1 MSGLFGI
8 AASAL
13 RANQQGLSTV
23 SQNIANVNTEGYARQ
38 QLELR
43 TSFGGAGVDV
53 AQVRRNFDAWS
64 ESALGEAQ
72 SQFGAAS
79 AKSEVLG
86 RLESSFGVDQSS
98 LSAAFGR
105 LRDAFAA
112 VASAPTVRGVRTTVL
127 EEARTVA
134 ARFQSLDRQLSSL
147 DSQLSKEI
155 GATAERINTLT
166 AQLAGLNQSL
176 RSSGESSSLLDQQN
190 RLISDLSLEVSIRLN
205 RQEDG
210 TVDVLLPSGQALV
223 RGTEAAKLEA
233 PIGPVGPYTPQLT
246 LEGSPRDPSSALTGG
261 RLQGLIEARAETL
274 APLRRDLDR
283 LAVGFAQSL
292 NQAQAAGFTAAGVP
306 GTALFS
312 GVEGAV
318 QASAAPG
325 NAGTAT
331 LNVTPEAGGA
341 LLASAYELSF
351 DGGANAVTL
360 KRLSDGAEVYAG
372 DPANLGANV
381 VDGLR
386 FALDNANLLSDGDRF
401 RFEPLAGAAGRLA
414 VALSNPEDL
423 AMNRAAVGAS
433 VTDAGGVTPSDLVV
447 ALPSPQTLAAPLPR
461 TGTNDPV
468 LEVVADGFGTLHL
481 EDEGGRQYDFTLGEP
496 VTLEPYGLELTLSGT
511 PAAGDT
517 ITLSFASAGPAD
529 GGQAQ
534 LLAGDLALFSDG
546 ATAVDG
552 YASLL
557 GTAAGAANR
566 ANLAE
571 EAGALLRSDALLRR
585 EAKSGVNLDEEA
597 ADLLRYQQAY
607 QAAARVVSVA
617 DTIFQSVL
625 SVVR

>member
-1 MSGLFGI
+1 MSGLFGV

-64 ESALGEAQ
+64 ENALGEAQ

-105 LRDAFAA
+105 LQDAFAA

-134 ARFQSLDRQLSSL
+134 ARFQSLDRQLSGL

-223 RGTEAAKLEA
+223 RGTEARKLEA
-233 PIGPVGPYTPQLT
+233 PLGAVGPFGPQLT

-261 RLQGLIEARAETL
+261 RLQGLIEARTETL

-283 LAVGFAQSL
+283 LAVGFAESL
-292 NQAQAAGFTAAGVP
+292 NQAQAAGFTASGVAG
-306 GTALFS
+306 GALFS
-312 GVEGAV
+312 GVEGAA

-325 NAGTAT
+325 NSGSAT
-331 LNVTPEAGGA
+331 LSVAPEAGGA

-351 DGGANAVTL
+351 DGDANTVTL
-360 KRLSDGAEVYAG
+360 TRLSDGSEVYAG
-372 DPANLGANV
+372 APGDLNTTLI
-381 VDGLR
+381 DGLR
-386 FALDNANLLSDGDRF
+386 FSLDDPALLSGGDRF
-401 RFEPLAGAAGRLA
+401 RFDPLAGAAGRIT
-414 VALSNPEDL
+414 VTLSDPEGV
-423 AMNRAAVGAS
+423 AMNRATVGAS
-433 VTDAGGVTPSDLVV
+433 VTDAGGATPSDLIVS
-447 ALPSPQTLAAPLPR
+447 LPSPQTLRAPLPR

-468 LEVVADGFGTLHL
+468 LEVVDDGSGTLLL
-481 EDEGGRQYDFTLGEP
+481 EDEDGKQYAFTLGEP
-496 VTLEPYGLELTLSGT
+496 LTLEPYGLELTLSGT

-517 ITLSFASAGPAD
+517 ITLSLASAGPAD

-534 LLAGDLALFSDG
+534 LMAGDRALFADG
-546 ATAVDG
+546 ATAVDE

-557 GTAAGAANR
+557 GKAAGAANR
-566 ANLAE
+566 ASLAQ
-571 EAGALLRSDALLRR
+571 EAGELVLADAQLRR

>member
-79 AKSEVLG
+79 ARNEALG
-86 RLESSFGVDQSS
+86 RLESSFSVGQGS

-105 LRDAFAA
+105 LQDAFAA

-166 AQLAGLNQSL
+166 AQLAELNQSL

-223 RGTEAAKLEA
+223 RGTEARKLESPLGA
-233 PIGPVGPYTPQLT
+233 AGPFAPQLS
-246 LEGSPRDPSSALTGG
+246 LEGSPRDPSGSLTGG

-283 LAVGFAQSL
+283 LAVGFAQSM
-292 NQAQAAGFTAAGVP
+292 NQAQEAGFTAAGVA
-306 GTALFS
+306 GGALFS
-312 GVEGAV
+312 GVDGAA
-318 QASAAPG
+318 QASAAPRNSG
-325 NAGTAT
+325 SAT
-331 LNVTPEAGGA
+331 LSVAPEAGAA
-341 LLASAYELSF
+341 LLASAYELTF
-351 DGGANAVTL
+351 DGGANTVTL

-372 DPANLGANV
+372 DPANLGADLI
-381 VDGLR
+381 DGLR
-386 FALDNANLLSDGDRF
+386 FSLDDAALLSGGDRF
-401 RFEPLAGAAGRLA
+401 RFDPLAGAAGRIT
-414 VALSNPEDL
+414 VALSDPEGL
-423 AMNRAAVGAS
+423 AKNRAAVGAS
-433 VTDAGGVTPSDLVV
+433 VTDGGGATPSDLVLSL
-447 ALPSPQTLAAPLPR
+447 ASPQALAAPLPR
-461 TGTNDPV
+461 TGTNAPV
-468 LEVVADGFGTLHL
+468 LEIVDDGSGTLVL
-481 EDEGGRQYDFTLGEP
+481 EDEDGGQYAFTLGKP
-496 VTLEPYGLELTLSGT
+496 LTLEPYGLELTLSGT
-511 PAAGDT
+511 AAAGDR

-534 LLAGDLALFSDG
+534 LLAADRALFSDG
-546 ATAVDG
+546 ATAVDE

-566 ANLAE
+566 ASLAQ
-571 EAGALLRSDALLRR
+571 EAGALVLSDAQLRR
-585 EAKSGVNLDEEA
+585 EAKAGVNLDEEA

>member
-43 TSFGGAGVDV
+43 TAVGGAGVDV

-64 ESALGEAQ
+64 EGALGEAQ

-86 RLESSFGVDQSS
+86 RLESSFSVDQSS

-105 LRDAFAA
+105 LQDAFAA

-127 EEARTVA
+127 EEARTVT
-134 ARFQSLDRQLSSL
+134 ARFQSLDRQLASL
-147 DSQLSKEI
+147 DSQLAKEI

-166 AQLAGLNQSL
+166 TQLAGLNQSL

-190 RLISDLSLEVSIRLN
+190 QVISDLSLEVSIRLN
-205 RQEDG
+205 RQDDG

-233 PIGPVGPYTPQLT
+233 PVGPAGPYTPQLT

-292 NQAQAAGFTAAGVP
+292 NQAQEAGFTAAGQA
-306 GTALFS
+306 GRALFS
-312 GVEGAV
+312 GTDGVAPGL
-318 QASAAPG
+318 AAPG

-331 LNVTPEAGGA
+331 LSVTPEASAA
-341 LLASAYELSF
+341 LQGSAYELTF
-351 DGGANAVTL
+351 DGTDATL
-360 KRLSDGAEVYAG
+360 TRLSDGVEVYAG
-372 DPANLGANV
+372 APGDLNTDLI
-381 VDGLR
+381 DGLR
-386 FALDNANLLSDGDRF
+386 FSVDDPALLSDGDRF
-401 RFEPLAGAAGRLA
+401 RFEPLAGAAGRIA
-414 VALSNPEDL
+414 VALSDPEGL
-423 AMNRAAVGAS
+423 AFNRAALSATSSSTNLS
-433 VTDAGGVTPSDLVV
+433 VS
-447 ALPSPQTLAAPLPR
+447 LPSPQTLAAPLPR
-461 TGTNDPV
+461 TGTNDPE
-468 LEVVADGFGTLHL
+468 LQVVDDGSGTLLL
-481 EDEGGRQYDFTLGEP
+481 EDDDGTQYAFTLGEP
-496 VTLEPYGLELTLSGT
+496 VTLEPYGLELTVSGT
-511 PAAGDT
+511 PAAGDR
-517 ITLSFASAGPAD
+517 ITLSLASAGPAD

-546 ATAVDG
+546 ATAVDE

-566 ANLAE
+566 ASLAQ
-571 EAGALLRSDALLRR
+571 EAGELVLADAQLRR

>member
-1 MSGLFGI
+1 MSGLFGV

-64 ESALGEAQ
+64 ENALGEAQ

-105 LRDAFAA
+105 LQDAFAA

-134 ARFQSLDRQLSSL
+134 ARFQSLDRQLSGL

-223 RGTEAAKLEA
+223 RGTEARKLEA
-233 PIGPVGPYTPQLT
+233 PLGAVGPFGPQLT

-261 RLQGLIEARAETL
+261 RLQGLIEARTETL

-283 LAVGFAQSL
+283 LAVGFAESL
-292 NQAQAAGFTAAGVP
+292 NQAQAAGFTASGVAG
-306 GTALFS
+306 GALFS
-312 GVEGAV
+312 GVEGAA
-318 QASAAPG
+318 QASAGPG
-325 NAGTAT
+325 NSGSAT
-331 LNVTPEAGGA
+331 LSVAPEAGGA

-351 DGGANAVTL
+351 DGGANTVTL
-360 KRLSDGAEVYAG
+360 KRLTDGSEVYAG
-372 DPANLGANV
+372 DPGNLGADLI
-381 VDGLR
+381 DGLR
-386 FALDNANLLSDGDRF
+386 FSVDDPALLSDGDRF
-401 RFEPLAGAAGRLA
+401 RFDPLAGAAGRIT
-414 VALSNPEDL
+414 VALSDPEGL
-423 AMNRAAVGAS
+423 AINRAAINTASSSTDLS
-433 VTDAGGVTPSDLVV
+433 VTVPPTQS
-447 ALPSPQTLAAPLPR
+447 LAVPLPR
-461 TGTNDPV
+461 TGSNDPV
-468 LEVVADGFGTLHL
+468 LSVVDDGSGTLLL
-481 EDEGGRQYDFTLGEP
+481 EDEGGARYAFTLDEP
-496 VTLEPYGLELTLSGT
+496 LTLEPYGLELTVSGT

-517 ITLSFASAGPAD
+517 ISLSVASAGPAD

-534 LLAGDLALFSDG
+534 LLAADRALFSDG
-546 ATAVDG
+546 ATAVDS

-566 ANLAE
+566 ASLAQ
-571 EAGALLRSDALLRR
+571 EAGALVLSDAQLRR

>member
-43 TSFGGAGVDV
+43 TAVGGAGVDV

-64 ESALGEAQ
+64 EGALGEAQ

-86 RLESSFGVDQSS
+86 RLESSFSVDQSS

-105 LRDAFAA
+105 LQDAFAA

-127 EEARTVA
+127 EEARTVT
-134 ARFQSLDRQLSSL
+134 ARFQSLDRQLASL
-147 DSQLSKEI
+147 DSQLAKEI

-166 AQLAGLNQSL
+166 TQLAGLNQSL

-190 RLISDLSLEVSIRLN
+190 QVISDLSLEVSIRLN
-205 RQEDG
+205 RQDDG

-233 PIGPVGPYTPQLT
+233 PVGPAGPYTPQLT

-292 NQAQAAGFTAAGVP
+292 NQAQEAGFTAAGQA
-306 GTALFS
+306 GRALFS
-312 GVEGAV
+312 GTDGVAPGL
-318 QASAAPG
+318 AAPG

-331 LNVTPEAGGA
+331 LSVTPEASAA
-341 LLASAYELSF
+341 LQGSAYELTF
-351 DGGANAVTL
+351 DGTDATL
-360 KRLSDGAEVYAG
+360 TRLSDGVEVYAG
-372 DPANLGANV
+372 DPAGLGADLI
-381 VDGLR
+381 DGLR
-386 FALDNANLLSDGDRF
+386 FSVDDPALLSDGDRF
-401 RFEPLAGAAGRLA
+401 RFEPLAGAAGRIA
-414 VALSNPEDL
+414 VALSDPEGL
-423 AMNRAAVGAS
+423 AFNRAALSATSSSTNLS
-433 VTDAGGVTPSDLVV
+433 VS
-447 ALPSPQTLAAPLPR
+447 LPSPQTLAAPLPR
-461 TGTNDPV
+461 TGTNDPE
-468 LEVVADGFGTLHL
+468 LQVVDDGSGTLLL
-481 EDEGGRQYDFTLGEP
+481 EDDDGTQYAFTLGEP
-496 VTLEPYGLELTLSGT
+496 VTLEPYGLELTVSGT
-511 PAAGDT
+511 PAAGDR
-517 ITLSFASAGPAD
+517 ITLSLASAGPAD

-546 ATAVDG
+546 ATAVDE

-566 ANLAE
+566 ASLAQ
-571 EAGALLRSDALLRR
+571 EAGELVLADAQLRR

>member
-79 AKSEVLG
+79 ARNEALG
-86 RLESSFGVDQSS
+86 RLESSFSVGQGS

-105 LRDAFAA
+105 LQDAFAA

-166 AQLAGLNQSL
+166 AQLAELNQSL

-223 RGTEAAKLEA
+223 RGTEARKLESPLGA
-233 PIGPVGPYTPQLT
+233 AGPFAPQLS
-246 LEGSPRDPSSALTGG
+246 LEGSPRDPSGSLTGG
-261 RLQGLIEARAETL
+261 RLQGLMEARAETL

-283 LAVGFAQSL
+283 LAVGFAQSM
-292 NQAQAAGFTAAGVP
+292 NQAQEAGFTAAGVA
-306 GTALFS
+306 GGALFS
-312 GVEGAV
+312 GVDGAA
-318 QASAAPG
+318 QASAAPRNSG
-325 NAGTAT
+325 SAT
-331 LNVTPEAGGA
+331 LSVAPEAGAA
-341 LLASAYELSF
+341 LLASAYELTF
-351 DGGANAVTL
+351 DGGANTVTL

-372 DPANLGANV
+372 DPANLGADLI
-381 VDGLR
+381 DGLR
-386 FALDNANLLSDGDRF
+386 FSLDDAALLSGGDRF
-401 RFEPLAGAAGRLA
+401 RFDPLAGAAGRIT
-414 VALSNPEDL
+414 VALSDPEGL
-423 AMNRAAVGAS
+423 AKNRAAVGAS
-433 VTDAGGVTPSDLVV
+433 VADGGGATPSDLVLSL
-447 ALPSPQTLAAPLPR
+447 ASPQALAAPLPR
-461 TGTNDPV
+461 TGTNAPV
-468 LEVVADGFGTLHL
+468 LEIVDDGSGTLVL
-481 EDEGGRQYDFTLGEP
+481 EDEDGGQYAFTLGKP
-496 VTLEPYGLELTLSGT
+496 LTLEPYGLELTLSGT
-511 PAAGDT
+511 AAAGDR

-529 GGQAQ
+529 GGQAH
-534 LLAGDLALFSDG
+534 LLAADRALFSDG
-546 ATAVDG
+546 ATAVDE

-566 ANLAE
+566 ASLAQ
-571 EAGALLRSDALLRR
+571 EAGALVLSDAQLRR
-585 EAKSGVNLDEEA
+585 EAKAGVNLDEEA

>member
-43 TSFGGAGVDV
+43 TSSGGAGVDV

-86 RLESSFGVDQSS
+86 RLESSFSVDQSS

-105 LRDAFAA
+105 LQDAFAA

-127 EEARTVA
+127 EEARTVT
-134 ARFQSLDRQLSSL
+134 ARFQSLDRQLASL
-147 DSQLSKEI
+147 DSQLAKEI

-166 AQLAGLNQSL
+166 TQLAGLNQSL

-190 RLISDLSLEVSIRLN
+190 QVISDLSLEVSIRLN
-205 RQEDG
+205 RQDDG

-233 PIGPVGPYTPQLT
+233 PVGPAGPYTPQLT

-292 NQAQAAGFTAAGVP
+292 NQAQEAGFTAAGQA
-306 GTALFS
+306 GRALFS
-312 GVEGAV
+312 GTDGVAPGL
-318 QASAAPG
+318 AAPG

-331 LNVTPEAGGA
+331 LSVTPEASAA
-341 LLASAYELSF
+341 LQGSAYELTF
-351 DGGANAVTL
+351 DGTDATL
-360 KRLSDGAEVYAG
+360 TRLSDGVEVYAG
-372 DPANLGANV
+372 DPAGLGADLI
-381 VDGLR
+381 DGLR
-386 FALDNANLLSDGDRF
+386 FAVDDANRLSNGDRF

-414 VALSNPEDL
+414 VALGNPEDL
-423 AMNRAAVGAS
+423 AMNRAAVSAS
-433 VTDAGGVTPSDLVV
+433 VIDAGGATPSDLVV
-447 ALPSPQTLAAPLPR
+447 ALPSPQSLTAPLPR
-461 TGTNDPV
+461 TGTNDPE
-468 LEVVADGFGTLHL
+468 LQVVDDGSGTLLL
-481 EDEGGRQYDFTLGEP
+481 EDDDGTQYAFTLGEP
-496 VTLEPYGLELTLSGT
+496 VTLEPYGLELTVSGT
-511 PAAGDT
+511 PAAGDR
-517 ITLSFASAGPAD
+517 ITLSLASAGPAD

-546 ATAVDG
+546 ATAVDE

-566 ANLAE
+566 ASLAQ
-571 EAGALLRSDALLRR
+571 EAGELVLADAQLRR
-585 EAKSGVNLDEEA
+585 DSKSGVNLDEEA